1 MVARVFSFLL
11 FCYSILL
18 SVFGRRLLRVNQE
31 WRDVRNEKLESA
43 MVSPNRMFRG

>member
-1 MVARVFSFLL
+1 MVAGVFSFLL

-31 WRDVRNEKLESA
+31 WRDTRNDKLASA
-43 MVSPNRMFRG
+43 MVSPNLIFRA